1 MKPLSLRGLVNAV
14 GLIVA
19 LATATSIPA
28 GYFAIGYTNIASVL
42 DFKAELNA
50 GYLAKYIYTHDTL
63 WQYQRLRLSELLG
76 ETEGRD
82 KSVRKRVRD
91 AAGRLVVEQGDYIPT
106 PVGFSV
112 AGSRPDARHLAG
124 HQPSLRCRDQQHAAG
139 SVHV

>member
-1 MKPLSLRGLVNAV
+1 MKALSLRGLVNAI

-28 GYFAIGYTNIASVL
+28 GYLAIGYTDIASVL

-76 ETEGRD
+76 QTEGED

-91 AAGRLVVEQGDYIPT
+91 AAGAMVVEHGEDI
-106 PVGFSV
+106 
-112 AGSRPDARHLAG
+112 
-124 HQPSLRCRDQQHAAG
+124 
-139 SVHV
+139 